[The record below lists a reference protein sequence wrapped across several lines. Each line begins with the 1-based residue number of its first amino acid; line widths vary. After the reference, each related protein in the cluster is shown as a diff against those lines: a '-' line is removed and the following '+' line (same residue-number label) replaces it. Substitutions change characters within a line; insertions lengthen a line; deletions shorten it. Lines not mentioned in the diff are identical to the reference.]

1 MSITVTMPQMGES
14 VVEGTIEQWLVQE
27 GDRVEKDQIVCEVS
41 TDKVDAEI
49 PAPES
54 GVITRIL
61 VAEGETVEVGAELV
75 ILEPGEG
82 AAAGPAP
89 SRGPQEE
96 AASTPQPRPESA
108 DAEAVQSSERRVI
121 SPLVQRMAEEKGID
135 LDQVPA
141 STPDGRVTTE
151 DLQAFMDRA
160 AAPATTPA
168 ARPAPTPAK
177 PSEKRQAPTPPGSL
191 LEFLGGMKVPT
202 HTVREGDQVTP
213 FSAIRRRIAEHMVVS
228 KIVSP
233 HVGTV
238 AEIDIHKLVRLRE
251 SSKAAFEKANGF
263 KLTYLPFIV
272 QATVRALRDFP
283 RMNAA
288 VVGDTIVERS
298 GIHIGVAVETDRGL
312 VVPVIRDADRLSLV
326 GVSSVI
332 RDLATRA
339 RDRKLTVDDLQGGTF
354 TLTNPGREGNLFGLA
369 VINQPQV
376 GILRMGEVKKRP
388 VVIEVDGED
397 QIAIRPMM
405 YLALSYDHRII
416 DGVTGNSFLYRVA
429 RYIESAEFEV

>member
-121 SPLVQRMAEEKGID
+121 SPLVQRMAKEKGID

-141 STPDGRVTTE
+141 SSPDGRVTTE

-160 AAPATTPA
+160 AVPATTPA
-168 ARPAPTPAK
+168 VARPAAK
-177 PSEKRQAPTPPGSL
+177 PSARPESPTPPGSL
-191 LEFLGGMKVPT
+191 LEFLGRMKVPT

-238 AEIDIHKLVRLRE
+238 AEIDIL
-251 SSKAAFEKANGF
+251 
-263 KLTYLPFIV
+263 
-272 QATVRALRDFP
+272 
-283 RMNAA
+283 
-288 VVGDTIVERS
+288 
-298 GIHIGVAVETDRGL
+298 
-312 VVPVIRDADRLSLV
+312 
-326 GVSSVI
+326 
-332 RDLATRA
+332 
-339 RDRKLTVDDLQGGTF
+339 
-354 TLTNPGREGNLFGLA
+354 
-369 VINQPQV
+369 
-376 GILRMGEVKKRP
+376 
-388 VVIEVDGED
+388 
-397 QIAIRPMM
+397 
-405 YLALSYDHRII
+405 
-416 DGVTGNSFLYRVA
+416 
-429 RYIESAEFEV
+429 